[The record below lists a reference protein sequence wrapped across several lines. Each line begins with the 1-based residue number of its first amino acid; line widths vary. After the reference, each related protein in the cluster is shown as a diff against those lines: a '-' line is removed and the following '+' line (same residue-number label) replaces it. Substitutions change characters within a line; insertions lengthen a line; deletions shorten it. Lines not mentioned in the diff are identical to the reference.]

1 MFRVHLL
8 DGTYELFRAFYGA
21 PSRQTSSGQEVGATI
36 GFIQSVLGLLQGG
49 EVTHIA
55 SAFDHV
61 IESFRN
67 DLFEGYKTG
76 EGVDPL
82 ILSQFNLV
90 EDAARAMGVAYWPMI
105 EFEADDALASA
116 AAQWSADTRV
126 RQILICTPDK
136 DLAQC
141 VVDRRVVCF
150 DRRNRVMIDE
160 EGVREKFGV
169 DPSSIPDWL
178 ALVGDS
184 ADGIPGIRGWGK
196 KSAATLLEHYKH
208 LEGIPRRADEWVV
221 QVRGARRLAHNL
233 ADAWTEVQLYRQLA
247 TLRLDV
253 ELGLAVDDIKWG
265 GVPRADF
272 EELCNRLEKPDLFER
287 VPRWSTLEA
296 P

>member
-1 MFRVHLL
+1 MFRIHLL

-21 PSRQTSSGQEVGATI
+21 PSQQNSSGEEVGATI
-36 GFIQSVLGLLQGG
+36 GFVRSVLGLLQGG

-55 SAFDHV
+55 CAFDHV

-76 EGVDPL
+76 AGVDPL
-82 ILSQFNLV
+82 ILSQFSLV
-90 EDAARAMGVAYWPMI
+90 EDAARAMGMASWPMI

-116 AAQWSADTRV
+116 AARWSRDPRV
-126 RQILICTPDK
+126 SQILICTPDK

-141 VVDRRVVCF
+141 VSDQRVVCF

-160 EGVREKFGV
+160 QGVRDKYGV

-196 KSAATLLEHYKH
+196 KSAATVLEHYKH
-208 LEGIPRRADEWVV
+208 LEGIPRRADEWVI

-233 ADAWTEVQLYRQLA
+233 AEAWAEVQLYRRLA
-247 TLRLDV
+247 TLRSDV
-253 ELGLAVDDIKWG
+253 ELGFTVDDVKWA
-265 GVPRADF
+265 GVPRPLF
-272 EELCNRLEKPDLFER
+272 EALCDQLEGRDLLER
-287 VPRWSTLEA
+287 VPRWAGT
-296 P
+296 